1 MAKKIK
7 TKKRYNK
14 KIKIQKDRIGRD
26 LVQDKIGTNQ
36 ILDYNELISH
46 IYNPDIRF
54 DLPSYNKYVDN
65 FNEQKL
71 NQQYGG
77 DPNEEYQLKKA
88 SKQLYKNL
96 RDSLFNEGIF
106 REQDAIINLDE
117 APVIQPNNYTNS
129 WDAIAGGTAT
139 SIGGSSSVVD
149 VAPIG
154 GSSSIVDVAPIG
166 IIEEAIPV
174 VDQSLYIYEELY
186 KRINKD
192 DYKNKFPSKIT
203 TQKWK
208 EPIAKHLKGGG
219 SDFSK
224 KYNDILKQVY
234 RDIYPNNK
242 KMIPIDVIPKKPGPK
257 KMIPLDVIPKK
268 PGPKKTIQPDV
279 IPKKPGPKKSKLSKK

>member
-14 KIKIQKDRIGRD
+14 KIKISKDRIGRD

-36 ILDYNELISH
+36 ILDYNELIS
-46 IYNPDIRF
+46 YTYKPDIRF

-65 FNEQKL
+65 FNEQKM

-77 DPNEEYQLKKA
+77 DPNEQYQLKKA

-106 REQDAIINLDE
+106 REPDVIINLDE
-117 APVIQPNNYTNS
+117 APPTQPNNYTNS
-129 WDAIAGGTAT
+129 WDAIDGGTAT
-139 SIGGSSSVVD
+139 SMGGSSSVLHVE
-149 VAPIG
+149 PIG
-154 GSSSIVDVAPIG
+154 L
-166 IIEEAIPV
+166 IEEAIPV

-186 KRINKD
+186 KKINKD
-192 DYKNKFPSKIT
+192 DYKSKFPSKPTIN
-203 TQKWK
+203 KWK
-208 EPIAKHLKGGG
+208 KPIAKELKGGG

-234 RDIYPNNK
+234 KDIYPDNK
-242 KMIPIDVIPKKPGPK
+242 DLIP
-257 KMIPLDVIPKK
+257 
-268 PGPKKTIQPDV
+268 PDV
-279 IPKKPGPKKSKLSKK
+279 ILKKTGPKKKSKLSKK